1 MSALWSR
8 KSWPPSACELPM
20 NDPSRR
26 IVVGITGA
34 SGVIYGIE
42 LLRTLALIGYETH
55 VIITDAARTN
65 ILIETDVSIV
75 EVEAMAHRVYSDTD
89 MAAPIASGSFLTA
102 GMVVIPCTVK
112 SLSAISNSYTASL
125 LVRAAD
131 VCLKER
137 RPLVLVVRET
147 PLHQGHLELM
157 LKAASL
163 GAVILPPI
171 PAFYHR
177 PESIQDLILQ
187 TLGKVLDC
195 LRIPHELFR
204 RWQ

>member
-1 MSALWSR
+1 MS
-8 KSWPPSACELPM
+8 
-20 NDPSRR
+20 DPSRR

-42 LLRTLALIGYETH
+42 LLRVLKTLGYESH
-55 VIITDAARTN
+55 VIITEAARMN
-65 ILIETDVSIV
+65 IVIETDVSIE
-75 EVEAMAHRVYSDTD
+75 EVEGTAHRVYSDTD
-89 MAAPIASGSFLTA
+89 LAAPVASGSFLTA

-112 SLSAISNSYTASL
+112 SLSAIAHSYTASL

-147 PLHQGHLELM
+147 PFHQGHLELM
-157 LKAASL
+157 IKAASL

-177 PESIQDLILQ
+177 PQTIHDLILH

-195 LRIPHELFR
+195 FHLPHQLFR

>member
-1 MSALWSR
+1 
-8 KSWPPSACELPM
+8 M
-20 NDPSRR
+20 NDPCRR

-42 LLRTLALIGYETH
+42 LLRILKNLGYETH
-55 VIITDAARTN
+55 LVLTEAARTN
-65 ILIETDVSIV
+65 IRIETDVPLS
-75 EVEAMAHRVYSDTD
+75 EVEASASATYRDD
-89 MAAPIASGSFLTA
+89 ALAAPIASGSFLTG
-102 GMVVIPCTVK
+102 GMVVIPCTIK
-112 SLSAISNSYTASL
+112 SLSAIAHSYTASL

-131 VCLKER
+131 VSLKER

-177 PESIQDLILQ
+177 PKSIQDLIHQ

-195 LRIPHELFR
+195 FHIPHDLFA

>member
-1 MSALWSR
+1 MG
-8 KSWPPSACELPM
+8 
-20 NDPSRR
+20 DPSRR

-42 LLRTLALIGYETH
+42 LLRALRDLDYETH
-55 VIITDAARTN
+55 LIVTEAARRN
-65 ILIETDVSIV
+65 ILIETDTGLPEI
-75 EVEAMAHRVYSDTD
+75 ERLATRVHQDD
-89 MAAPIASGSFLTA
+89 DLAAPVASGSFLTG
-102 GMVVIPCTVK
+102 GMAVIPCTVK
-112 SLSAISNSYTASL
+112 SLSAIAHSYTSSL

-163 GAVILPPI
+163 GAVILPPV

-177 PESIQDLILQ
+177 PATILDIVHQ
-187 TLGKVLDC
+187 TVGKVLDC
-195 LRIPHELFR
+195 FHIPHDLFQ
-204 RWQ
+204 RWH